1 MNREIATEDRA
12 EAHKDMDDDETMRS
26 IKYVPRIEKE
36 RFDTW
41 VGMSMESDIN
51 DLGMTEQG
59 VLATKAL
66 SDFVRDISPGHLP
79 PNMRKKRETLLRR
92 LWGDDE

>member
-1 MNREIATEDRA
+1 MSDGVLR
-12 EAHKDMDDDETMRS
+12 H
-26 IKYVPRIEKE
+26 VPRINKE
-36 RFDTW
+36 QFDIW
-41 VGMSMESDIN
+41 LGMSIESDIN
-51 DLGMTEQG
+51 DLSITESG

-79 PNMRKKRETLLRR
+79 PNMRNRREALLRR